1 VSDPAAEPA
10 TTPTRT
16 GPSRTWFVIAFVPFL
31 LSLIPA
37 YFLGQ
42 AAADEVDVRLD
53 VLTDRTV
60 DIEDDD
66 RSIFTRNERII
77 EQSPRCV
84 LRSVTGQATPLDGSG
99 ESLSTDQDGATW
111 YRIARLPDDVEPNT
125 YALRCRAGGDD
136 VEPTTLAVSSTPRW
150 GQFALLLLAAFGLPV
165 AAAILGTLL
174 VVAIVV
180 MRRRAEHGERSLS
193 AIQLE

>member
-1 VSDPAAEPA
+1 MSDPAADPA
-10 TTPTRT
+10 TTSTRS
-16 GPSRTWFVIAFVPFL
+16 GPSRAWYVLAFVPFL

-53 VLTDRTV
+53 VLSGRTI

-66 RSIFTRNERII
+66 RSIFTASQPLS

-84 LRSVTGQATPLDGSG
+84 LRSATGQRTPLDGPE
-99 ESLSTDQDGATW
+99 ESLSTEQEGTTW
-111 YRIARLPDDVEPNT
+111 YRIARLPDDVAPGT
-125 YALRCRAGGDD
+125 YALRCRAGGDV
-136 VEPTTLAVSSTPRW
+136 VEPTSLAVSSTPRW
-150 GQFALLLLAAFGLPV
+150 GRFALLLLAAFGLPV
-165 AAAILGTLL
+165 AAAVLGTLV
-174 VVAIVV
+174 VVAIIV

-193 AIQLE
+193 ALELD

>member
-1 VSDPAAEPA
+1 VSDPAADPVTASTRSGPA
-10 TTPTRT
+10 RA
-16 GPSRTWFVIAFVPFL
+16 WYVLAFVPFL

-42 AAADEVDVRLD
+42 AAADEVDVRLAA
-53 VLTDRTV
+53 LSARTV

-66 RSIFTRNERII
+66 RSIFTSSQDVS

-84 LRSVTGQATPLDGSG
+84 LRPATGQPIPLDGS
-99 ESLSTDQDGATW
+99 EENLSTEQEETTW
-111 YRIARLPDDVEPNT
+111 YRVARLPDDVEPGT
-125 YALRCRAGGDD
+125 YALRCRVGGDL
-136 VEPTTLAVSSTPRW
+136 VEPTSLAVSSTPRW
-150 GQFALLLLAAFGLPV
+150 GRFALLLLAAFGLPV
-165 AAAILGTLL
+165 AAAVLGTLV

-193 AIQLE
+193 ALELE

>member
-1 VSDPAAEPA
+1 M
-10 TTPTRT
+10 
-16 GPSRTWFVIAFVPFL
+16 AFVPFL

-42 AAADEVDVRLD
+42 AAADEVDIRLD

-60 DIEDDD
+60 DIEDDS
-66 RSIFTRNERII
+66 RSIFAESERVS

-84 LRSVTGQATPLDGSG
+84 LRPVTGQAIPLD
-99 ESLSTDQDGATW
+99 ESESVLSTDQNGTTW
-111 YRIARLPDDVEPNT
+111 YRIARLPDDVEPGT
-125 YALRCRAGGDD
+125 YALRCRAGGDV
-136 VEPTTLAVSSTPRW
+136 VEPTSLAISSTPRW
-150 GQFALLLLAAFGLPV
+150 GRFALLLLAAFGLPV
-165 AAAILGTLL
+165 AAAILGTLV
-174 VVAIVV
+174 VVAVVV